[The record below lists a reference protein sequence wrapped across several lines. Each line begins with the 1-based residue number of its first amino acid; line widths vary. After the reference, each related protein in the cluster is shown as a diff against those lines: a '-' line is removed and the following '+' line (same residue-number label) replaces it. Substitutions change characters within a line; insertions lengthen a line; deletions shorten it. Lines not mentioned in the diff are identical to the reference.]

1 MKKLDDDKITYFDEE
16 VFTFICECGSEMT
29 IVYGEDVCSIC
40 RRKYYSKVEIMVYEL
55 EEGDDIGELL
65 DEDRSDETD

>member
-1 MKKLDDDKITYFDEE
+1 MKKLDDDKVTYFDTDSI
-16 VFTFICECGSEMT
+16 TFMCECGSEMT

-55 EEGDDIGELL
+55 EEGDETENLL
-65 DEDRSDETD
+65 DEDRNDEAD